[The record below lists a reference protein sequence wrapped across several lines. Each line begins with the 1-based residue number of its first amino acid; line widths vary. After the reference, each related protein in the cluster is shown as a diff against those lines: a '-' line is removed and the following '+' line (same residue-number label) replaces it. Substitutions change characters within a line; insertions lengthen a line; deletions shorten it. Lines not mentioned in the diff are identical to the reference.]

1 MGADLITNGA
11 PGNQPGTEGI
21 ILDAMNN
28 VLYSFGTGGVP
39 KAVGAGLS
47 VTGSTAA
54 QSTLRA
60 TSSALTLAYAGN
72 TAVTGSVASLRGNTT
87 IAAATTLSSGFA
99 YGTQGKVSIAGALTT
114 PNYVAALLGQLDT
127 SAAGSL
133 GTTPLSA
140 IWGDMGAS
148 STAAT
153 ATGAD
158 ILKLTNT
165 TNTAIN
171 SAIYV
176 NANATFFADITD
188 IGYGGVHFVV
198 GTTASTAAGC
208 LKVKV
213 GGATRY
219 IQLYSAEA

>member
-1 MGADLITNGA
+1 MGAPTAPYYDDVRLGGPDGLRYPLEVGKGTFLVQADGGA
-11 PGNQPGTEGI
+11 VPAVSPTLAVASQP
-21 ILDAMNN
+21 
-28 VLYSFGTGGVP
+28 
-39 KAVGAGLS
+39 
-47 VTGSTAA
+47 
-54 QSTLRA
+54 TLRA
-60 TSSALTLAYAGN
+60 FDSEPSLSYAGS
-72 TAVTGSVASLRGNTT
+72 TTVASSGSVVAVRGNTT
-87 IAAATTLSSGFA
+87 IGASTTVAGGFV
-99 YGTQGKVSIAGALTT
+99 YGVQGKVTDKGVLTT
-114 PNYVAALLGQLDT
+114 ANYVAALLGQLDT

-133 GTTPLSA
+133 GTTPLAA

-148 STAAT
+148 STAAS

-188 IGYGGVHFVV
+188 IGYGGVHFVI
-198 GTTASTAAGC
+198 GTTAATAAGC
-208 LKVKV
+208 LKIKV

-219 IQLYSAEA
+219 IQLYSAES

>member
-1 MGADLITNGA
+1 MPATA
-11 PGNQPGTEGI
+11 PYYDDVRLGGPDGLRYPFELGKGTFVCTP
-21 ILDAMNN
+21 DN
-28 VLYSFGTGGVP
+28 P
-39 KAVGAGLS
+39 LS
-47 VTGSTAA
+47 VAA
-54 QSTLRA
+54 QPTYRAVNSWVTLG
-60 TSSALTLAYAGN
+60 YAGS
-72 TAVTGSVASLRGNTT
+72 TAVTGSVASVRGNTT
-87 IAAATTLSSGFA
+87 IAAATTLSNGFV
-99 YGTQGKVSIAGALTT
+99 YGAQGKVTIAGALTT
-114 PNYVAALLGQLDT
+114 PNYVAALIGQLDT

-140 IWGDMGAS
+140 IWADMGAT

-198 GTTASTAAGC
+198 GTTAATAAGA
-208 LKVKV
+208 LKIKV

-219 IQLYSAEA
+219 IQLYSTES